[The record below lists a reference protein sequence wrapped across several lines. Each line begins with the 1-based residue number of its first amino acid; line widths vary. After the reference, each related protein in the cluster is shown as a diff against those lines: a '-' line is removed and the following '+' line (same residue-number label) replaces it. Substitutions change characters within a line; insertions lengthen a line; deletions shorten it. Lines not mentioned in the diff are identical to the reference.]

1 MKSNLLHSRVANL
14 LASSC
19 MAGLW
24 ALFALRHIAAFKS
37 TGNVTYLLF
46 CISESITA
54 AFFVFRKAPVSVSQ
68 NPTDW
73 LVAFVGT
80 FAPLFLVPSPA
91 GGFALGN
98 MLIIPGMIM
107 QIVGVLS
114 LNRSFGLVAAKRE
127 IKTGGMYRFIR
138 HPLYAS
144 YVVIMLGYLAGN
156 PTARNLVV
164 GIITIGC
171 HVVRM
176 LREERHLAQD
186 SAYVHYMRRVRF
198 RIVPLL
204 F

>member
-1 MKSNLLHSRVANL
+1 
-14 LASSC
+14 

-91 GGFALGN
+91 G
-98 MLIIPGMIM
+98 
-107 QIVGVLS
+107 
-114 LNRSFGLVAAKRE
+114 
-127 IKTGGMYRFIR
+127 
-138 HPLYAS
+138 
-144 YVVIMLGYLAGN
+144 
-156 PTARNLVV
+156 
-164 GIITIGC
+164 
-171 HVVRM
+171 
-176 LREERHLAQD
+176 D
-186 SAYVHYMRRVRF
+186 SAAWG
-198 RIVPLL
+198 
-204 F
+204 